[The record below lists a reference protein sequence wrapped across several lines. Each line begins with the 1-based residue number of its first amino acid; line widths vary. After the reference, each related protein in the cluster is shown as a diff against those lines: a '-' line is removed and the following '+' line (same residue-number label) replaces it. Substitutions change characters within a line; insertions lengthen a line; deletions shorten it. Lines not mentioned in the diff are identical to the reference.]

1 MRIAVFTDSYR
12 PYTSGVVRSIETFS
26 EELEALGHRVY
37 IFAPRYG
44 LPPGQEDDVFRFYSV
59 PTPTNREFN
68 VAIPISLRLKP
79 TLKRLGID
87 VIHVHSPFMLGRL
100 GARSARDLGLPLVF
114 TYHTLYDHYV
124 HYIPVAQ
131 NLTRKITQHLC
142 VQFSNRCDQV
152 LVPTN
157 VIGDY
162 IRGLGVR
169 VPVRKLPTGI
179 RLDHFQS
186 GNSEWF
192 RERLGIGAEE
202 KVLLFVGRLG
212 LEKNLEFLLRA
223 YAEVCTRLNDVPSR
237 LVLVGSGPEGEHLAQ
252 TASALG
258 IADRVVIPGP
268 VASHEVKHC
277 YAGSDLFVFPS
288 VTETQGLVI
297 GEAKAAGLPSVAVR
311 AFGVTEMVE
320 EGRDGFLTGLEEQEF
335 ADRIVTLLR
344 DDELLNRLRA
354 GARQNAVKLSSRRMA
369 EELVTVYE
377 SLIRSHRKAG
387 YSAQ

>member
-1 MRIAVFTDSYR
+1 MRVAVFTDSYR

-44 LPPGQEDDVFRFYSV
+44 LPPGQESDVFRFYSV

-79 TLKRLGID
+79 TLKQLGVD
-87 VIHVHSPFMLGRL
+87 VVHVHSPFLLGRL
-100 GARSARDLGLPLVF
+100 GVRCAQDLGLPSVF

-124 HYIPVAQ
+124 HYIPVARD
-131 NLTRKITQHLC
+131 LTRKITQHLC
-142 VQFSNRCDQV
+142 VHFCNRCDQV

-162 IRGLGVR
+162 IRELGVQ

-186 GNSEWF
+186 GDAAWF
-192 RERLGIGAEE
+192 RDRLGIGPEE

-212 LEKNLEFLLRA
+212 QEKNLEFLLRA
-223 YAEVCTRLNDVPSR
+223 YARARGRLGETRTR
-237 LVLVGSGPEGEHLAQ
+237 LVLIGSGPEDQNLALL
-252 TASALG
+252 AADLG
-258 IADRVVIPGP
+258 IAARVIIAGP
-268 VASHEVKHC
+268 VPSHEVKHC

-320 EGRDGFLTGLEEQEF
+320 HGVDGFLTGLDEGDF
-335 ADRIVTLLR
+335 ADRVVQLLR
-344 DDELLNRLRA
+344 NSELLYTFSARA
-354 GARQNAVKLSSRRMA
+354 RENALKLSSRRMA
-369 EELVTVYE
+369 EELVTVYMR
-377 SLIRSHRKAG
+377 LIRGQRRAG

>member
-1 MRIAVFTDSYR
+1 MRVAVFTDSYR

-26 EELEALGHRVY
+26 DELEALGHRVY

-44 LPPGQEDDVFRFYSV
+44 LPPGHENDIFRFYSL

-79 TLKRLGID
+79 TLKRLGVD
-87 VIHVHSPFMLGRL
+87 VVHVHSPFILGRL
-100 GARSARDLGLPLVF
+100 GVRCAHDLGLPLVF

-124 HYIPVAQ
+124 HYIPVAPD
-131 NLTRKITQHLC
+131 LTRKITQHLC
-142 VQFSNRCDQV
+142 VQFSNRCDKV

-162 IRGLGVR
+162 IRELGVR

-186 GNSEWF
+186 GDAAWF
-192 RERLGIGAEE
+192 RERLGIDAGE
-202 KVLLFVGRLG
+202 KVLLYVGRLG
-212 LEKNLEFLLRA
+212 QEKNLDFLLRA
-223 YAEVCTRLNDVPSR
+223 YAKAHHRLKNIRTR
-237 LVLVGSGPEGEHLAQ
+237 LVLVGSGPEDEHLAHL
-252 TASALG
+252 ASDLG
-258 IADRVVIPGP
+258 IADRVVIAGP
-268 VASHEVKHC
+268 VPSHEVKHC
-277 YAGSDLFVFPS
+277 YAGSDLFVFSS

-297 GEAKAAGLPSVAVR
+297 GEAKTAGLATVAVK
-311 AFGVTEMVE
+311 AFGVIEMVE
-320 EGRDGFLTGLEEQEF
+320 HRVDGFLTEPDEAEF
-335 ADRIVTLLR
+335 ADRVVQLLR
-344 DDELLNRLRA
+344 NSELLSSFRA
-354 GARQNAVKLSSRRMA
+354 NARQNAQKLSSRRLA

-377 SLIRSHRKAG
+377 GLIRGQRKAG